1 MNTDYDKRVTESALE
16 GMVRRAEEAGKGGSV
31 VRGAEIIARAVMY
44 GFRVLA
50 EALKPERTAEEDPDG
65 N

>member
-1 MNTDYDKRVTESALE
+1 MNTDYDTRVTESALE
-16 GMVRRAEEAGKGGSV
+16 GMRRRAEDAGNGDSI
-31 VRGAEIIARAVMY
+31 VRGAEIIAAGRAWAAMY

-50 EALKPERTAEEDPDG
+50 EAPDG